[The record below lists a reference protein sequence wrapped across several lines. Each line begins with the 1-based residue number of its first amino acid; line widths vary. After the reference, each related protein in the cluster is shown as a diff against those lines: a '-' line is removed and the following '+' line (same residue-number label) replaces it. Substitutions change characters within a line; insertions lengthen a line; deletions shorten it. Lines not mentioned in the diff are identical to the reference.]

1 MYIIIICTLLT
12 VNCVACGSLGSRRCD
27 VLSFNC
33 VQLWQFGVETISVL
47 RSRQFISVS
56 WLWLH
61 LWRKKTTTSL
71 PEMLPQLTY
80 RTSLSQ
86 MLPQLTCRTSLPHM
100 LAATLNLQNISATNA
115 ATIDLHK

>member
-27 VLSFNC
+27 LLRFNG

-56 WLWLH
+56 
-61 LWRKKTTTSL
+61 
-71 PEMLPQLTY
+71 
-80 RTSLSQ
+80 
-86 MLPQLTCRTSLPHM
+86 
-100 LAATLNLQNISATNA
+100 
-115 ATIDLHK
+115 